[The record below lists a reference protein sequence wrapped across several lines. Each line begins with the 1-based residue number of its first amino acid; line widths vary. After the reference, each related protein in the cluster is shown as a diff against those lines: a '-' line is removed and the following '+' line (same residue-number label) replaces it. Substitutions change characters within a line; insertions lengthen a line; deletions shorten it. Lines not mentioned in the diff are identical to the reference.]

1 LTVKMLLSQSKIQN
15 PKSKIVKEHPIL
27 QESFAIIDR
36 EVGEHNLNPQE
47 YAIARRAIHATADF
61 DFLQLLQFSPDAI
74 AAGIACLQEQR
85 PIIVDVSMVRQGI
98 ASLVGQTFDNPLL
111 AAVERAAT
119 AAPGRTRTETGMLDC
134 FREYP
139 EAIYVIGNAP
149 TALLALCDA
158 ISRSSSKPGLIVG
171 APVGFVSVIESKRAL
186 ELIPVPQIRVAGRKG
201 GSPAAAA
208 IVNALVMLAWEA
220 VGS

>member
-1 LTVKMLLSQSKIQN
+1 MVR
-15 PKSKIVKEHPIL
+15 EHPIL
-27 QESFAIIDR
+27 QESFATIDR
-36 EVGEHNLNPQE
+36 EVGSHNLNSQE

-85 PIIVDVSMVRQGI
+85 PIIVDVTMVRQGI
-98 ASLVGQTFDNPLL
+98 ATLVRQTFDNLLL

-119 AAPGRTRTETGMLDC
+119 AAPGQTRTETGMLEYLK
-134 FREYP
+134 EYP

-158 ISRSSSKPGLIVG
+158 ISDAPRQPGLVIG

-186 ELIPVPQIRVAGRKG
+186 ELTPVPQIRVTGRKG

-208 IVNALVMLAWEA
+208 IVNALVMLAWQA
-220 VGS
+220 AKN